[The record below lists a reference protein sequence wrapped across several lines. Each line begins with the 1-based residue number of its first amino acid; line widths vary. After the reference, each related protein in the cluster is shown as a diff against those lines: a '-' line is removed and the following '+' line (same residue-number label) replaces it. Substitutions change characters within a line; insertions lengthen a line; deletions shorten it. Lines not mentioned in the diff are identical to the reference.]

1 MSAFDS
7 SLDRARATPRI
18 GLSEEQAQLLEVAEA
33 FCREKSPIDKVRSLI
48 DDDAGFDAA
57 LWQEIAELGWL
68 SIGVP
73 ENYGGIGL
81 GMGELVPLV

>member
-33 FCREKSPIDKVRSLI
+33 FCREKSPIDKVR
-48 DDDAGFDAA
+48 
-57 LWQEIAELGWL
+57 
-68 SIGVP
+68 
-73 ENYGGIGL
+73 
-81 GMGELVPLV
+81 